1 VEVPDMTNDEKK
13 LRDYLN
19 RVMGDLRQTRGRL
32 QAVEAR
38 EREPI
43 AIVGMSCRFPGGVE
57 SPEGLWELVAS
68 GADAISAFPEDRGW
82 DMARLLGSGPDD
94 PGASHTRHGGFLDGA
109 DRFDPGVFG
118 ISPREALAMDPQQ
131 RLLLE
136 VSWEV
141 FERAGIDP
149 TGLAG
154 TRTGVFVGASPSG
167 YGSGTQDLPEGVEGY
182 TMTGAAPSVVSGRIS
197 YTFGLEGPAVTVD
210 TACSSSLVALHLAA
224 QALRQGECSLA
235 LAGGVAVIAVPTL
248 FLEFSRQQGLAVD
261 GRCKAFAGAADGTG
275 FAEGVGVLLVERLS
289 DARRNGHEVL
299 AVVRGSATNQDG
311 ASNGLTAPN
320 GPSQQRVIRQ
330 ALVNARLS
338 AADVDAVEAH
348 GTGTTLGDP
357 IEAQAL
363 LATYGQDR
371 PEDRPLWLG
380 SIKSN
385 IGHTQAAA
393 GMAGIIKTVQAIRHG
408 LLPRSLHIDEPS
420 PNVDWSAGNVRLL
433 TEPVAWPDR
442 GEPRR
447 AGVSSFGVS
456 GTNAHVILEQAPA
469 PETEDDAP
477 SAGPAVPWVLSGKTP
492 QALRAQAGRLHAFAA
507 GHPEAGPAEVG
518 VALATARAAL
528 EHRAAVLAEDHDG
541 FLAGLAAL
549 AAGEPDPRLV
559 EAKALADVRPVF
571 VFPGQGSQWAGMGR
585 ELLDT
590 APAFAERI
598 AECEQA
604 LAPYVDWSLT
614 ALLRG
619 EPGAPGLDRVDVVQ
633 PALFAVMVSLAHLW
647 RAGGVEPAA
656 VIGHSQGEIAAACVA
671 GALSLEDA
679 ARVVAL
685 RSQALL
691 PLAGRGGMTSLALSA
706 EQARELIAPWGE
718 DLSVASNNGPTST
731 VVSGTVAAL
740 DELQEVC
747 TQREIRARRIPV
759 DYASHSAQVET
770 IREQVLAAA
779 AGISPRPARVPFY
792 STVTAG
798 LADGAGLTPEYWYTN
813 LRTTVRFEETVRA
826 LLADEHRLFVESSPH
841 PILTVGVEETVQ
853 AAEMEATAIGTL
865 RRDDGGHGRFLASV
879 TEAWTRG
886 APVDWAALFA
896 GRGGRRPELPTYAF
910 QRERFW
916 LEAGGG
922 GPVDVSAAGLD
933 AANHPLLGAAVGL
946 ASDDAVLLTG
956 RVSGGA
962 IPWLAEHAVAGTVI
976 MPGTAFVE
984 LALRAGDEV
993 GCGRLE
999 ELTLE
1004 APLAL
1009 PGAGAVQLQI
1019 GVGAPDGSGRRELA
1033 VHARPEG
1040 SDGPWTRHA
1049 GGVLAPGAA
1058 AEPPDLA
1065 AWPPAGAEPLDV
1077 GSFYDDAAAV
1087 GYGYGPA
1094 FQGLQAA
1101 WRLDGEVY
1109 AQVRLPEKVADEA
1122 GRYGLHPVLLDAALH
1137 AAGFGDFHGG
1147 DERLRMPFAWNGV
1160 ELHAVGARELRVR
1173 LAADPDHEGALTV
1186 TAADGTGR
1194 AVFSARSL
1202 VSRPVDAGRL
1212 QSTPVDD
1219 ALFRVDWV
1227 PADGAAQAVPGS
1239 CALLGAEA
1247 PEVAA
1252 ALRGAGSAV
1261 ETFPDVAALAGAAG
1275 APDVVVHVVAAAGDA
1290 DPAAAAHATAHE
1302 ALEVARAWLA
1312 APEELGAARLVVL
1325 TRGAVAARPG
1335 DAVTGLG
1342 QSAVWGLLRAAQT
1355 ENPGRFVLLDTDG
1368 APQSQAALG
1377 RAIGCG
1383 ETQLALRAGTVLT
1396 PRLAPAAP
1404 AGAPVPPAGA
1414 PAWRLDTGG
1423 TGTLESLAF
1432 VPSPETAE
1440 RPLAAGE
1447 VRIAVRA
1454 AGLNFRDVLLC
1465 LGMYPGAGI
1474 MGSEGAGV
1482 VTEAGPGV
1490 ERFAVGDRV
1499 MGMLP
1504 ASFGSHTVVDHRVL
1518 APVPDGWSFE
1528 QAAAVPV
1535 AFLTA
1540 YYGLRDLAGLRAGE
1554 AVLIHAAA
1562 GGVGMAAVQ
1571 LARHWG
1577 AHVHGTASEP
1587 KWEALRALGLDDA
1600 QIANSRTTEFE
1611 QRFPAVDVVLNS
1623 LAGEFVDASL
1633 RLLAPGGRLIDM
1645 GKTDIRAQED
1655 IAAAHPGVRY
1665 RAFALDEAGPE
1676 RIGEM
1681 LADIL
1686 ALFARG
1692 VLHHLPLDVRDI
1704 RRAPEAFRYMS
1715 QARHTG
1721 KIVLSL
1727 PRAWDPDGT
1736 VLVTGGTGTLGGLT
1750 ARHLV
1755 TAHGVRHLLLTSRSG
1770 PGAPGAAELQAELAE
1785 LGAEVTIAAC
1795 DAADREALR
1804 ALLGTI
1810 PAAHPLTAVVH
1821 STGVLDDGV
1830 LTALTPDRVSH
1841 VLRPKVDAAVHLHE
1855 LTRRHDLAAFVLFSS
1870 AAGVLGG
1877 PGQAN
1882 YAAAN
1887 AFLDALAHHRRA
1899 LGLPATSLAWGHWS
1913 QTSAMTQKL
1922 DGDDLARISRGGLLP
1937 ISNER
1942 GLALL
1947 DAAQATG
1954 EPALVPVS
1962 LDTATLRR
1970 QAATGVLPTLLR
1982 QLVRA
1987 PARRTAETAAARG
2000 DGSSLAGRLA
2010 GRSPGE
2016 QTAFLVDLICTHV
2029 AAVLGHAGRESVDA
2043 DRAFKDLGFDSL
2055 TSVELRNRLASA
2067 TGLRLPA
2074 TLTFDYPTPTAL
2086 AQYLRGQALGAEAAQ
2101 TPAAAPV
2108 PAAATDDDA
2117 IAIVGMAC
2125 RFPGGVTSPEE
2136 LWQLVLDGRDV
2147 VSDFPGDRGW
2157 DLTALYD
2164 PDPDRAGTSYTRSG
2178 AFVYDAGKFDPV
2190 HFGISPREALA
2201 MDPQQRLLLEVSWE
2215 ALERAG
2221 IDPVALKGSR
2231 TGVFIG
2237 ASPSGYGAGAN
2248 GLADGVEG
2256 YGLTGA
2262 APSVISGRISYTFG
2276 LEGPAVTMDTA
2287 CSSSLVALHQA
2298 GHALRNGECSL
2309 AIAGGVTVIATPQ
2322 VFMEFSRQRGL
2333 AADGR
2338 CKAFAAAADGTG
2350 FSEGVGVLLV
2360 ERLSD
2365 AERNGHRVLAI
2376 VRGSA
2381 INQDGA
2387 SNGLTAPN
2395 GPSQQRVIR
2404 QALANARLTYADVDA
2419 VEAHGTGTTLGDPI
2433 EAQALLAT
2441 YGQERPDDRPLWI
2454 GSVKSNLGHSQCAA
2468 GMAGLIKMVEALR
2481 HGVLPRTLHVDEPTP
2496 HVDWTEGNV
2505 ALLTEPVEWPDA
2517 QRPRRAGVS
2526 SFGISG
2532 TNAHVI
2538 LEQAPAAA
2546 GTGPDESGEQP
2557 AALVPWVLSART
2569 PEALRAQAQR
2579 LRAYADEH
2587 PGLELPAVARALT
2600 TKRAAL
2606 EHRAAVV
2613 GTDRETI
2620 LAGLDALAQGA
2631 PASGAVTG
2639 VARPGRL
2646 AVMFT
2651 GQGAQRPGMGRELY
2665 AAHPVFAGA
2674 FDEVC
2679 ALLHEALGR
2688 SLRDIVFAAPGTPE
2702 AALLDATEY
2711 TQPALF
2717 ALEVALYRLVESYGV
2732 RPDHLVG
2739 HSIGEITAAHV
2750 AGVLT
2755 LPDAC
2760 TLVAARARLMAE
2772 LPPGGA
2778 MLNVQAAEADVLPLL
2793 EGLADRVS
2801 VAAVNSPT
2809 HTVIS
2814 GDAAAIAELDAH
2826 WRQLGVKT
2834 RQLTVSHAFHSPQ
2847 MEPALHR
2854 FQAEIASLDFRP
2866 PAIPVISNVTG
2877 APAGEELCDP
2887 AYWARHIR
2895 ATVRFADGIEHL
2907 ARQNVTAY
2915 LELGPDT
2922 TLTTLA
2928 GNTLTG
2934 DELATPVLRKNT
2946 GETLSLTTALA
2957 HLWTHGTPITWPQP
2971 AATADP
2977 ADLPT
2982 YPFQHRHYWLLPEPA
2997 QAAATA
3003 VDEAESRFWTAVEEE
3018 DLDALAE
3025 TLPLNGNA
3033 ASWHAVL
3040 PTLSSWRRRRRDL
3053 ATLDGWRYRFTWA
3066 PIAAPEPSAAPGT
3079 WLVLVD
3085 HAFRTAEWTTRVA
3098 AGLAERGAEAV
3109 VVEVDAADIGRT
3121 GLAEH
3126 LGGVLAAHPGTT
3138 GVLSLFALDERP
3150 HHLQPLVPVGTA
3162 GNLALVQALHD
3173 IGAGVRLWC
3182 ATRGAVPAGGDPVRP
3197 AQAQTCGIGRVA
3209 AVELPHL
3216 WGGLVDLPESPDDHA
3231 LDLLNAVLGTSG
3243 GEGEVAVRGSGLFA
3257 RRLVRSPAA
3266 DEPEAQW
3273 RPRGTVLVTA
3283 GAGALPGEVARWLA
3297 RNGAGHVVLAGPGR
3311 PEHQDELEAEL
3322 AALGA
3327 RLTVRPDPADDPAA
3341 LAELVRKLRT
3351 ADTPVRSVVHIADP
3365 GRPAPLAETALAE
3378 FAGTVASTVAGPD
3391 ALLPAGASAGD
3402 EGLDA
3407 VVHFSSLAG
3416 SLGAAGRCAAAAAD
3430 AHLDAL
3436 ARHRRDRG
3444 LTATSVAWAAWDM
3457 PGEGHANGD
3466 EAGDQATQH
3475 GLPPLAPE
3483 LALLA
3488 LQRVLDRG
3496 EAEVVVADVDWPR
3509 FAAVRTAERPTRLF
3523 DEIPEVRGAR
3533 EGSAEEEAAAQEAAA
3548 EALRQRLAAL
3558 PRAEAER
3565 VLTELVRGHAAA
3577 VMGHAAPEG
3586 AGAARSFKELG
3597 FDSLTALELRNRLKA
3612 ETGLALPSTL
3622 AFDYPTPAALAAF
3635 LRAELLPEGP
3645 DPVACL
3651 HAELDRIETA
3661 LVSLETGETAE
3672 EERERITGRL
3682 QALLAN
3688 WRETGGPAGTRS
3700 VAESIRSASDDDLFD
3715 FIREEFGRP

>member
-43 AIVGMSCRFPGGVE
+43 AIVGMSCRFPGGVD

-68 GADAISAFPEDRGW
+68 GVDAISPFPEDRGW
-82 DMARLLGSGPDD
+82 DMARLAGSGPDD

-109 DRFDPGVFG
+109 DRFDPSVFG

-136 VSWEV
+136 SSWEV

-149 TGLAG
+149 AGLAG

-167 YGSGTQDLPEGVEGY
+167 YGSGTRDLPEGVEGY
-182 TMTGAAPSVVSGRIS
+182 TMTGVAPSVVSGRLS
-197 YTFGLEGPAVTVD
+197 YTFGLEGPAVTID
-210 TACSSSLVALHLAA
+210 TACSSSLVALHLAC

-248 FLEFSRQQGLAVD
+248 FLEFSRQRGLAAD
-261 GRCKAFAGAADGTG
+261 GRCKPFAAAADGTG
-275 FAEGVGVLLVERLS
+275 FSEGVGMLLVERLS

-299 AVVRGSATNQDG
+299 AVVRGSAVNQDG

-320 GPSQQRVIRQ
+320 GPSQQRVIRA
-330 ALVNARLS
+330 ALANARLS
-338 AADVDAVEAH
+338 AGDVDVVEAH

-357 IEAQAL
+357 IEAHAL
-363 LATYGQDR
+363 LATYGKDR

-380 SIKSN
+380 SVKSN

-393 GMAGIIKTVQAIRHG
+393 GMAGIIKTVEAIRHG

-433 TEPVAWPDR
+433 TEPLPWPDR

-447 AGVSSFGVS
+447 AGISSFGVS

-469 PETEDDAP
+469 PEGEESADEP
-477 SAGPAVPWVLSGKTP
+477 SPGAVPWVLSGKTP
-492 QALRAQAGRLHAFAA
+492 QALRAQAERLRTFLA
-507 GHPEAGPAEVG
+507 GSPEAGLGDVG
-518 VALATARAAL
+518 VSLATTRAAL
-528 EHRAAVLAEDHDG
+528 DHRAAVLAEDRDG
-541 FLAGLAAL
+541 FLEGLAAL
-549 AAGEPDPRLV
+549 AEGAPDPRVV
-559 EAKALADVRPVF
+559 EAKALADPRPVF
-571 VFPGQGSQWAGMGR
+571 VFPGQGSQWVGMGR
-585 ELLDT
+585 ELLDS
-590 APAFAERI
+590 APEFAARI

-619 EPGAPGLDRVDVVQ
+619 EPGAPGLERVDVVQ

-647 RAGGVEPAA
+647 QAGGVEPAA

-691 PLAGRGGMTSLALSA
+691 PLAGLGGMTSLALSA
-706 EQARELIAPWGE
+706 EQARELIEPWGD
-718 DLSVASNNGPTST
+718 DLSIASNNGPTST
-731 VVSGTVAAL
+731 VVSGTVRAL
-740 DELQEVC
+740 DELQETC
-747 TQREIRARRIPV
+747 AAREIRARRIPV

-770 IREQVLAAA
+770 IRDQVLAAA
-779 AGISPRPARVPFY
+779 EGVTPRAARVPFW
-792 STVTAG
+792 STVTAR
-798 LADGAGLTPEYWYTN
+798 LTDGERLTPDYWYTN

-853 AAEMEATAIGTL
+853 AAEAEATAIGTL
-865 RRDDGGHGRFLASV
+865 RRDDGGNGRFLASV

-886 APVDWAALFA
+886 APVDWPALLA
-896 GRGGRRPELPTYAF
+896 GRGRRLALPTYAF
-910 QRERFW
+910 QRERYW
-916 LEAGGG
+916 LAAGGS
-922 GPVDVSAAGLD
+922 GPADVSAAGLD
-933 AANHPLLGAAVGL
+933 AADHPLLGAAVNL
-946 ASDDAVLLTG
+946 ATEDAVLLTG
-956 RVSGGA
+956 RVSSGDIA
-962 IPWLAEHAVAGTVI
+962 WLAEHAVAGTVI

-1009 PGAGAVQLQI
+1009 PESGAVQLQL
-1019 GVGAPDGSGRRELA
+1019 GVGAPDEAGRRALA

-1049 GGVLAPGAA
+1049 GGVLATGAA
-1058 AEPPDLA
+1058 GEPPDLA
-1065 AWPPAGAEPLDV
+1065 TWPPAGAESLDV

-1087 GYGYGPA
+1087 GYGYGPS

-1101 WRLDGEVY
+1101 WRLDGDVY
-1109 AQVRLPEKVADEA
+1109 AEVRLPEQVAEEA

-1137 AAGFGDFHGG
+1137 AAGLGDFHAEG
-1147 DERLRMPFAWNGV
+1147 ERLRMPFAWNGV

-1173 LAADPDHEGALTV
+1173 LAADPGSEGALTV
-1186 TAADGTGR
+1186 TAADAAGR
-1194 AVFSARSL
+1194 PVFSARSL
-1202 VSRPVDAGRL
+1202 VSRPVSAERL
-1212 QSTPVDD
+1212 RGAAVDD

-1227 PADGAAQAVPGS
+1227 PAAAAGAGPRS

-1252 ALRGAGSAV
+1252 ALREAGVAV
-1261 ETFPDVAALAGAAG
+1261 EAFPDVAAVGAAAE
-1275 APDVVVHVVAAAGDA
+1275 APDAVLYVAEATDGA
-1290 DPAAAAHATAHE
+1290 DPAAAAHAAARE
-1302 ALEVARAWLA
+1302 ALDVAQAWLA
-1312 APEELGAARLVVL
+1312 APEPLGAARLVVL
-1325 TRGAVAARPG
+1325 TRGAVAARSG
-1335 DAVTGLG
+1335 DGVADLG

-1368 APQSQAALG
+1368 TPESHRALAA
-1377 RAIGCG
+1377 AIGCG
-1383 ETQLALRAGTVLT
+1383 ETQVALRAGAPLA
-1396 PRLAPAAP
+1396 PRLAPAARG
-1404 AGAPVPPAGA
+1404 GALVPPADA
-1414 PAWRLDTGG
+1414 AAWRLDTGG
-1423 TGTLESLAF
+1423 TGTLEGLSL
-1432 VPSPETAE
+1432 VPTPETAE

-1465 LGMYPGAGI
+1465 LGMYPGAGV

-1482 VTEAGPGV
+1482 VTEVGPGAG
-1490 ERFAVGDRV
+1490 RFAVGDRV

-1504 ASFGSHTVVDHRVL
+1504 ASFGSHAVVDHRVL
-1518 APVPDGWSFE
+1518 GRVPEGWSFE

-1540 YYGLRDLAGLRAGE
+1540 YYGLRDLAGLREGE
-1554 AVLIHAAA
+1554 SVLVHAAS

-1577 AHVHGTASEP
+1577 AGVLGTASEP
-1587 KWEALRALGLDDA
+1587 KWGALRALGLDDER
-1600 QIANSRTTEFE
+1600 IANSRTTEFE
-1611 QRFPAVDVVLNS
+1611 HRFPQVDVVLNS

-1645 GKTDIRAQED
+1645 GKTDIRSQED
-1655 IAAAHPGVRY
+1655 VAAAHPGRSY

-1686 ALFARG
+1686 ALFEQG
-1692 VLHHLPLDVRDI
+1692 VLHHVPLDVRDI
-1704 RRAPEAFRYMS
+1704 RQAPEAFRHMS
-1715 QARHTG
+1715 QARHIG

-1727 PRAWDPDGT
+1727 PRPLDPDGT
-1736 VLVTGGTGTLGGLT
+1736 VLITGGTGTLGGLT

-1755 TAHGVRHLLLTSRSG
+1755 TEHGVRHLLLTSRSG
-1770 PGAPGAAELQAELAE
+1770 PDAPGAAELQAELGE
-1785 LGAEVTIAAC
+1785 LGAQVTIAAC
-1795 DAADREALR
+1795 DAADRSALG
-1804 ALLGTI
+1804 ALLDAI
-1810 PAAHPLTAVVH
+1810 PAGHPLTAVVH

-1830 LTALTPDRVSH
+1830 ITTLTHDRVSH

-1855 LTRRHDLAAFVLFSS
+1855 LTLRHDLAAFVIFSS

-1887 AFLDALAHHRRA
+1887 AFLDALAGHRRA
-1899 LGLPATSLAWGHWS
+1899 RGLPATSLAWGHWAR
-1913 QTSAMTQKL
+1913 TSAMTRKL
-1922 DGDDLARISRGGLLP
+1922 DGEDLARISRGGLLP
-1937 ISNER
+1937 MSDEQ

-1947 DAAQATG
+1947 DAALRTG

-1962 LDTATLRR
+1962 VDTATLRR
-1970 QAATGVLPTLLR
+1970 QAATSVLPTLLR

-1987 PARRTAETAAARG
+1987 PARRTAEAAAAPAV
-2000 DGSSLAGRLA
+2000 GSSLAGRLA
-2010 GRSPGE
+2010 GLSSGE
-2016 QTAFLVDLICTHV
+2016 QSALLVDLVRTHV

-2055 TSVELRNRLASA
+2055 TSVELRNRLAAA

-2074 TLTFDYPTPTAL
+2074 TLTFDYPTPAAL
-2086 AQYLRGQALGAEAAQ
+2086 AQYLRGQALGTEAAAA
-2101 TPAAAPV
+2101 PAAAPV
-2108 PAAATDDDA
+2108 RATATDDDA

-2125 RFPGGVTSPEE
+2125 RFPGGVESPED
-2136 LWQLVLDGRDV
+2136 LWRLVLDGRDV
-2147 VSDFPGDRGW
+2147 ISGFPTDRGW

-2190 HFGISPREALA
+2190 LFGISPREALA
-2201 MDPQQRLLLEVSWE
+2201 MDPQQRLLLEASWE

-2221 IDPVALKGSR
+2221 IDPPRLRGSD

-2237 ASPSGYGAGAN
+2237 ASPSGYGAGAR
-2248 GLADGVEG
+2248 GLAGGVEG

-2262 APSVISGRISYTFG
+2262 APSVISGRIAYTFG

-2298 GHALRNGECSL
+2298 GHALRHGECSL

-2365 AERNGHRVLAI
+2365 ARRNGRRVLAV

-2381 INQDGA
+2381 VNQDGA

-2404 QALANARLTYADVDA
+2404 AALANARLTYADVDA

-2441 YGQERPDDRPLWI
+2441 YGQDRPAGSPLRI
-2454 GSVKSNLGHSQCAA
+2454 GSIKSNLGHTQCAA
-2468 GMAGLIKMVEALR
+2468 GMAGVIKMVEALR
-2481 HGVLPRTLHVDEPTP
+2481 HGVLPPTLHVDEPTP
-2496 HVDWTEGNV
+2496 HVDWSEGNV
-2505 ALLTEPVEWPDA
+2505 SLLTEAVEWPDEG
-2517 QRPRRAGVS
+2517 RPRRAGVS

-2538 LEQAPAAA
+2538 LEQAPPAPESPQGSAA
-2546 GTGPDESGEQP
+2546 TGAPTVD
-2557 AALVPWVLSART
+2557 APWTLSART
-2569 PEALRAQAQR
+2569 PEALRAQARR
-2579 LRAYADEH
+2579 LRDWAAER
-2587 PGLELPAVARALT
+2587 PGLDLPSVAHALAT
-2600 TKRAAL
+2600 TRAAL
-2606 EHRAAVV
+2606 DHRAAVV
-2613 GTDRETI
+2613 GPDRDAL
-2620 LAGLDALAQGA
+2620 LAGLEALAQGA
-2631 PASGAVTG
+2631 PAPGVVTG

-2651 GQGAQRPGMGRELY
+2651 GQGAQRAGMGRELY
-2665 AAHPVFAGA
+2665 TTQPVFSTA
-2674 FDEVC
+2674 FDEIC
-2679 ALLHEALGR
+2679 ELLDQSLDR
-2688 SLRDIVFAAPGTPE
+2688 SLRDIVFAEPGTAE
-2702 AALLDATEY
+2702 AELVNATEY

-2717 ALEVALYRLVESYGV
+2717 ALEVALYRLVESHGV
-2732 RPDHLVG
+2732 RPDFVLG
-2739 HSIGEITAAHV
+2739 HSIGEVTAAHI

-2760 TLVAARARLMAE
+2760 ALVAARARLMAQ
-2772 LPPGGA
+2772 LPTGGA
-2778 MLNVQAAEADVLPLL
+2778 MITIQAPENHVLPTL
-2793 EGLADRVS
+2793 EGLEHKVS
-2801 VAAVNSPT
+2801 IAAVNSPT

-2814 GDAAAIAELDAH
+2814 GDTDTIDALEQTH
-2826 WRQLGVKT
+2826 WHNVKT
-2834 RQLTVSHAFHSPQ
+2834 RRLTVSHAFHSPRMDPILESFRQ
-2847 MEPALHR
+2847 
-2854 FQAEIASLDFRP
+2854 EISGLDFRP
-2866 PAIPVISNVTG
+2866 PKIPVISNITG
-2877 APAGEELCDP
+2877 TSAGEQLCDP
-2887 AYWARHIR
+2887 AYWAQHIR
-2895 ATVRFADGIEHL
+2895 ATVRFADSVRHL
-2907 ARQNVTAY
+2907 SGQGVTTY

-2922 TLTTLA
+2922 TLTALTS
-2928 GNTLTG
+2928 NTVTG
-2934 DELATPVLRKNT
+2934 QEFATPVLRKNT
-2946 GETLSLTTALA
+2946 GETHSVTTALA
-2957 HLWTHGTPITWPQP
+2957 TLWTHGTPITWPQT
-2971 AATADP
+2971 ATTEAQ
-2977 ADLPT
+2977 DLPT
-2982 YPFQHRHYWLLPEPA
+2982 YPFQHQHYWLLPEPD
-2997 QAAATA
+2997 AAPAA
-3003 VDEAESRFWTAVEEE
+3003 PVDEAESRFWEAVERE
-3018 DLDALAE
+3018 DLEALAD
-3025 TLPLNGNA
+3025 TVPLDGNA
-3033 ASWHAVL
+3033 ASWNTVL

-3053 ATLDGWRYRFTWA
+3053 ATLDRWHYRFTWA
-3066 PIAAPEPSAAPGT
+3066 PVELPGTVQGT
-3079 WLVLVD
+3079 WLVVVD

-3098 AGLAERGAEAV
+3098 EGLTGRGAEVV
-3109 VVEVDAADIGRT
+3109 VVEVDAADVGRT

-3126 LGGVLAAHPGTT
+3126 LGAVLAAHPGVS

-3173 IGAGVRLWC
+3173 VGAHVRLWC
-3182 ATRGAVPAGGDPVRP
+3182 ATRGAVSVGEEEVGSP
-3197 AQAQTCGIGRVA
+3197 AQAQTCGLGRVA
-3209 AVELPHL
+3209 ALELPEV
-3216 WGGLVDLPESPDDHA
+3216 WGGLVDLPESPSDHA
-3231 LDLLNAVLGTSG
+3231 VELLSAALSG
-3243 GEGEVAVRGSGLFA
+3243 AGDEGEVAVRASGLFA
-3257 RRLVRSPAA
+3257 RRMVRSPAPA
-3266 DEPEAQW
+3266 GQGTW

-3297 RNGAGHVVLAGPGR
+3297 GSGAEHVVLAVPGPLER
-3311 PEHQDELEAEL
+3311 QDELEAEL

-3327 RLTVRPDPADDPAA
+3327 RVTVRPNPADDPSA
-3341 LAELVRKLRT
+3341 LADLVRKLRT

-3365 GRPAPLAETALAE
+3365 GRPAPLADTGLAE
-3378 FAGTVASTVAGPD
+3378 FADTVAATLAGPG
-3391 ALLPAGASAGD
+3391 ALLAAGTGADGNTD
-3402 EGLDA
+3402 GHGLDA

-3416 SLGAAGRCAAAAAD
+3416 SLGAADRCAAAAAD
-3430 AHLDAL
+3430 AHLEAL

-3444 LTATSVAWAAWDM
+3444 LPGTSVAWAAWDV
-3457 PGEGHANGD
+3457 PSGD
-3466 EAGDQATQH
+3466 EAPRHTAHH
-3475 GLPPLAPE
+3475 GLPLLSPE

-3488 LQRVLDRG
+3488 LQRVLDGG
-3496 EAEVVVADVDWPR
+3496 EGEVVVADVDWAR
-3509 FAAVRTAERPTRLF
+3509 FASVRTAARPTRLF
-3523 DEIPEVRGAR
+3523 DDIPEVREGR
-3533 EGSAEEEAAAQEAAA
+3533 GGSAEEEAAAQEAAA
-3548 EALRQRLAAL
+3548 EALRQRLAPL

-3577 VMGHAAPEG
+3577 VMGHALG
-3586 AGAARSFKELG
+3586 DDAGAARSFKELG

-3622 AFDYPTPAALAAF
+3622 AFDYPTAAALAAF
-3635 LRAELLPEGP
+3635 LRSELLPEGP
-3645 DPVACL
+3645 DPVASL
-3651 HAELDRIETA
+3651 HAELDRIET
-3661 LVSLETGETAE
+3661 SLTSVEAPQ

-3682 QALLAN
+3682 QALLSS
-3688 WRETGGPAGTRS
+3688 WRGTGGASEADS
-3700 VAESIRSASDDDLFD
+3700 VAERVRSASDDDLFD